1 MTIAPAAL
9 EPADEPQPQDGAALP
24 WADLAAEHFQL
35 LSLAPLP
42 TDRATGARPLR
53 FVQFGYAERHDKAH
67 SLLRMEIQL
76 PGQKVRKEQNHLD
89 IRVDHAERLVRIG
102 SDQGLQL
109 EPLNRGI
116 GRFMLAQAVQWLQRR
131 WSHYRVEGMA
141 LPSKDALSEDSRL
154 RRDQCLRGVG
164 IEVEYEDPQHL
175 KGRTVE
181 TTVGQLKGAWSSER
195 LQRVEI
201 LDAANLLQQA
211 DQQLQEMES
220 QLRERDERVA
230 KYRREDGGLR
240 FTITCLVAFAMFQ
253 AGLLIWIATR

>member
-1 MTIAPAAL
+1 MTTSPTAV
-9 EPADEPQPQDGAALP
+9 EPAEEPQETPALP
-24 WADLAAEHFQL
+24 WAELTAEHFQL
-35 LSLAPLP
+35 LRLAALP
-42 TDRATGARPLR
+42 TDRSTGARPLR

-76 PGQKVRKEQNHLD
+76 PGQKVHKEQNRLD

-102 SDQGLQL
+102 NEHGLQL
-109 EPLNRGI
+109 EPVNRGI
-116 GRFMLAQAVQWLQRR
+116 GRFMLAQAAQWLQRK

-141 LPSKDALSEDSRL
+141 LPSKDALNEDSRL

-164 IEVEYEDPQHL
+164 IEVQYEDSQHL
-175 KGRTVE
+175 KGRIADMA
-181 TTVGQLKGAWSSER
+181 VGQLKAAWSSER

-201 LDAANLLQQA
+201 LDAASLLQQA
-211 DQQLQEMES
+211 DQQLQEKEG

-230 KYRREDGGLR
+230 KYQREDGGLR
-240 FTITCLVAFAMFQ
+240 FTITCLVAFAVFQ

>member
-1 MTIAPAAL
+1 MTTSPTAV
-9 EPADEPQPQDGAALP
+9 EPAEEPQEVTALP
-24 WADLAAEHFQL
+24 WAELTAEHFQL
-35 LSLAPLP
+35 LRLAALP
-42 TDRATGARPLR
+42 TDRSTGARPLR

-76 PGQKVRKEQNHLD
+76 PGQKVHKEQNRLD

-102 SDQGLQL
+102 NEHGLQL
-109 EPLNRGI
+109 EPVNRGI
-116 GRFMLAQAVQWLQRR
+116 GRFMLAQAAQWLQRR

-141 LPSKDALSEDSRL
+141 LPSKDALNEDSRL
-154 RRDQCLRGVG
+154 RRDHCLRGVG
-164 IEVEYEDPQHL
+164 IEVQYEDSQHL
-175 KGRTVE
+175 KGRIADMTVS
-181 TTVGQLKGAWSSER
+181 QLKAAWSSER

-211 DQQLQEMES
+211 DQQLQEKEG

-230 KYRREDGGLR
+230 KYQREDGGLR
-240 FTITCLVAFAMFQ
+240 FTITCLVAFAVFQ